1 MLVFVVMA
9 DPDET
14 CPGLW
19 VELDNDL
26 GYCDLGDECRNPVRE
41 AHARRVVEWVDENDE

>member
-1 MLVFVVMA
+1 MVMA

-19 VELDNDL
+19 VDLDADT
-26 GYCDLGDECRNPVRE
+26 GYCDLGDECRNPVRS
-41 AHARRVVEWVDENDE
+41 AHERHIADWDVEEPE